1 MKTFSL
7 SIYPHTASLALLLFL
22 CVLSGCAPSYAE
34 RMMQQLA
41 ADAAPPLYALTG
53 VNVIPVQP
61 AGVLYDQTLL
71 VGQGRI
77 LALGPR
83 NTVPIPAHA
92 RQLDLAGRY
101 VLPGFS
107 DMHVHLAQERD
118 LILFLRHGIT
128 RVRNMA
134 DSSPLGKAL
143 GFPHTPVLREA
154 IAAGRKLGPQI
165 FACGP
170 FLDGDPPQNG
180 ITTPLSSP
188 AAARAAVRQ
197 TAAEGFDCI
206 KVYNRLQPEIFAA
219 VVAEAKALGLPV
231 MGHVPHDVGLDGALA
246 APMKS
251 IEHLNAY
258 VDNFAG
264 TYRVPPGGWA
274 AAAAATVA
282 AGVYNCPTLV
292 IWDQHPPPGGLGPV
306 EADPRYRYVPEY
318 LRWFWQIAYPEL
330 FNVSYADKDRYPAH
344 ILQLAL
350 PMVKALYDA
359 GAPLLVGS
367 DANLTGIF
375 PGWSALR
382 EMELLARAGLPN
394 QAVLEAATLNPARM
408 LDQAEH
414 SGRIAVG
421 HAADLVVL
429 GSNPLADI
437 RAVYDTAGVLVQG
450 RWLSR
455 QTLDQ
460 MLEADLPPGP
470 VASGTAPAKQVH

>member
-7 SIYPHTASLALLLFL
+7 SVYRHITSILLLL
-22 CVLSGCAPSYAE
+22 CLIPGCAPSYAE

-41 ADAAPPLYALTG
+41 ADDAAPLYALTG

-61 AGVLYDQTLL
+61 AGVLSDQTLL
-71 VGQGRI
+71 VGQGRT

-83 NTVPIPAHA
+83 DTVVIPAHA
-92 RQLDLAGRY
+92 RQLDLTGRY

-118 LILFLRHGIT
+118 LLLFLRHGIT

-134 DSSPLGKAL
+134 DSSPLGKL
-143 GFPHTPVLREA
+143 VGFPHTPALREA
-154 IAAGRKLGPQI
+154 IATGRKLGPQI

-197 TAAEGFDCI
+197 SAAEGFDCI

-219 VVAEAKALGLPV
+219 VVDEARVLGLPV

-258 VDNFAG
+258 IDNFAG
-264 TYRVPPGGWA
+264 TYRVPPERWTET
-274 AAAAATVA
+274 AAATAA

-292 IWDQHPPPGGLGPV
+292 IWDQHPPSGGF
-306 EADPRYRYVPEY
+306 EAVTRHPRYRYVPDY

-330 FNVSYADKDRYPAH
+330 FNVTYADKNHYLEH
-344 ILQLAL
+344 ILQLSL
-350 PMVKALYDA
+350 PMVKALHEG

-375 PGWSALR
+375 PGWTALR
-382 EMELLARAGLPN
+382 EMELLARAGVPS

-408 LDQAEH
+408 LGQAEH
-414 SGRIAVG
+414 SGRIAPG
-421 HAADLVVL
+421 YAADLVVL
-429 GSNPLADI
+429 GSNPLEDI
-437 RAVYDTAGVLVQG
+437 RAVYDTVGVMTQG
-450 RWLSR
+450 HWLSA

-460 MLEADLPPGP
+460 MLEADLPP
-470 VASGTAPAKQVH
+470 VSEKAVN